1 MLTTMDDMA
10 EEFLEMPRPMEKLML
25 AADVARVLEVCE
37 LLDQWECCMEL
48 DFHARVLEVC
58 ELLDQ

>member
-10 EEFLEMPRPMEKLML
+10 DAEEFLEMPWPMEKLML

-37 LLDQWECCMEL
+37 LLDQ
-48 DFHARVLEVC
+48 
-58 ELLDQ
+58 